1 MTTQQQYDYI
11 IIGSGIAG
19 LYTALLAMEHGTVLI
34 LTKGSIED
42 CNTQYAQGG
51 IAAAVGPE
59 DSPSYHLEDTL
70 AAGAG
75 LCNEEAA
82 RILAEEG
89 PQAIAELVRL
99 GVIFDTANG
108 EVSLGR
114 EAAHRMPRVLH
125 AGGDA
130 TGAQIELTL
139 AALARSS
146 RIHVQEYVTTTRL
159 ILNLDGDRVI
169 GVAGLDSRSGTESE
183 YFGTYTV
190 LATGGAGRL
199 YQYTTNPEVTTG
211 DGVSLAYNSGAA
223 VMDMEFYQFHPTAL
237 RLPGAPPF
245 LITEAMRGE
254 GAVLRNTAGATF
266 MERYHAQGDLAPR
279 DVVSRALLAEM
290 HETSTDHV
298 LLDATHLPAEQLAT
312 RFPSIY
318 STCLTHSLDITK
330 DLIPVS
336 PAAHYMMGGVLTN
349 TEGETTLP
357 GLYACGEVSCTG
369 LHGANRLASNSLL
382 ETVVFGQRLV
392 RRTREGGW
400 SGPRPEGVVE
410 LSPRPSATVQVPV
423 ATAAN
428 FQELMWN
435 NVGIL
440 RDSSGLEVAASTFA
454 AWEAQLPGGTD
465 RSTHEL
471 SNMVTLGRLIA
482 ESALLRQESRGAHYR
497 TDFAET
503 SAEWERHTVVTRGT
517 PLPHTH

>member
-11 IIGSGIAG
+11 VIGSGIAG
-19 LYTALLAMEHGTVLI
+19 LYSALLAMEHGTVLI

-59 DSPSYHLEDTL
+59 DSPQYHLEDTL
-70 AAGAG
+70 TAGAG
-75 LCNEEAA
+75 LCNEQAA
-82 RILAEEG
+82 RILAEQG

-108 EVSLGR
+108 EVALGR

-130 TGAQIELTL
+130 TGAQIEMTL

-146 RIHVQEYVTTTRL
+146 RIHVQEYVATTRL
-159 ILNLDGDRVI
+159 LLSDAGDRVI
-169 GVAGLDSRSGTESE
+169 GVAGLDSRNGTESE
-183 YFGTYTV
+183 YLGTYTV

-199 YQYTTNPEVTTG
+199 YRYTTNPEVTTG
-211 DGVSLAYNSGAA
+211 DGVALAFNVGAA

-237 RLPGAPPF
+237 CLPGAPPF

-254 GAVLRNTAGATF
+254 GAVLRNTAGNAF
-266 MERYHAQGDLAPR
+266 MGRYNKQGDLAPR
-279 DVVSRALLAEM
+279 DVVSRSLLAEM
-290 HETSTDHV
+290 HATGSDHV
-298 LLDATHLPAEQLAT
+298 LLDATHLPGKMLTT

-318 STCLTHSLDITK
+318 NTCLSHGLDITS
-330 DLIPVS
+330 DPIPVS

-349 TEGETTLP
+349 TEGETTMP
-357 GLYACGEVSCTG
+357 GLYACGEVSGTG

-392 RRTREGGW
+392 QRTLEGGW

-410 LSPRPSATVQVPV
+410 LEEPKASNIG
-423 ATAAN
+423 AAPLTKDSL
-428 FQELMWN
+428 QELMWS

-440 RDSSGLEVAASTFA
+440 RDKGGLETAVNTL
-454 AWEAQLPGGTD
+454 AWWESQLPEGKD
-465 RSTHEL
+465 QSSHEL
-471 SNMVTLGRLIA
+471 ANMVTLGRLMA

-497 TDFAET
+497 TDFPET
-503 SAEWERHTVVTRGT
+503 SLAWERHTIMARA
-517 PLPHTH
+517 LPRPV

>member
-1 MTTQQQYDYI
+1 MTNQQHYDYI

-59 DSPSYHLEDTL
+59 DSPRYHLDDTL

-82 RILAEEG
+82 RILAEQG

-159 ILNLDGDRVI
+159 LLNPDGDRVI
-169 GVAGLDSRSGTESE
+169 GIAGLDSRSGTESD

-199 YQYTTNPEVTTG
+199 YRYTTNPEVTTG
-211 DGVSLAYNSGAA
+211 DGVSLAYNAGAA

-254 GAVLRNTAGATF
+254 GAILRNTTGDPF
-266 MERYHAQGDLAPR
+266 MQQYHAQGDLAPR
-279 DVVSRALLAEM
+279 DVVSRSLLAEM
-290 HETSTDHV
+290 HETATDHV
-298 LLDATHLPAEQLAT
+298 LLDATHLPSELVTA

-318 STCLTHSLDITK
+318 KTCLMHGLDITV
-330 DLIPVS
+330 DAIPVS

-357 GLYACGEVSCTG
+357 GLYACGEVAGTG

-392 RRTREGGW
+392 QRTLEGGW
-400 SGPRPEGVVE
+400 SGPRPEEVVE
-410 LSPRPSATVQVPV
+410 LKAHTNIIPESPQPTKESL
-423 ATAAN
+423 
-428 FQELMWN
+428 QEVMWS

-440 RDSSGLEVAASTFA
+440 RDKEGLEDAVHTFT
-454 AWEAQLPGGTD
+454 AWESQLPKGGD
-465 RSTHEL
+465 QSAHEL
-471 SNMVTLGRLIA
+471 ANMVTLGRLMA
-482 ESALLRQESRGAHYR
+482 ESGLLRQESRGAHYR
-497 TDFAET
+497 TDYPEA
-503 SAEWERHTVVTRGT
+503 SIAWERHTIIAKPVD
-517 PLPHTH
+517 

>member
-1 MTTQQQYDYI
+1 MTTQHYDYI

-19 LYTALLAMEHGTVLI
+19 LYTALMAMEHGTVLM

-59 DSPSYHLEDTL
+59 DSPRYHLDDTL

-82 RILAEEG
+82 RILAEQG

-99 GVIFDTANG
+99 GVIFDTASG
-108 EVSLGR
+108 EVALGR

-146 RIHVQEYVTTTRL
+146 RIYVQEYVTTTRL
-159 ILNLDGDRVI
+159 LLSNVGDCVT
-169 GVAGLDSRSGTESE
+169 GVAGLDSRNGTESE
-183 YFGTYTV
+183 YFGTYTI
-190 LATGGAGRL
+190 LATGGAGRI
-199 YQYTTNPEVTTG
+199 YRYTTNPEVTTG
-211 DGVSLAYNSGAA
+211 DGVLLAFNAGAA

-237 RLPGAPPF
+237 RLPGSPPF

-254 GAVLRNTAGATF
+254 GAILRNTVGKPF
-266 MERYHAQGDLAPR
+266 MERYHPEGDLAPR
-279 DVVSRALLAEM
+279 DVVSRSLLAEM
-290 HETSTDHV
+290 HATGSDHV
-298 LLDATHLPAEQLAT
+298 VLDATHLPAEILTT
-312 RFPSIY
+312 RFPNIY
-318 STCLTHSLDITK
+318 NTCMSHGLDITI
-330 DLIPVS
+330 DAIPVS

-349 TEGETTLP
+349 TEGETTMP
-357 GLYACGEVSCTG
+357 GLYTCGEVSATG

-392 RRTREGGW
+392 QRTLDGGW
-400 SGPRPEGVVE
+400 SGPKPENFIE
-410 LSPRPSATVQVPV
+410 LEEPKSGTIASKSPTKDSL
-423 ATAAN
+423 
-428 FQELMWN
+428 QELMWN

-440 RDSSGLEVAASTFA
+440 RNKQGLGEALSILA
-454 AWEAQLPGGTD
+454 AWQTKLPKSNDQT
-465 RSTHEL
+465 THEL
-471 SNMVTLGRLIA
+471 ANMMTLGRLITT
-482 ESALLRQESRGAHYR
+482 SALLRQESRGAHYR
-497 TDFAET
+497 TDYPET
-503 SAEWERHTVVTRGT
+503 SSAWERHTIITKQHIQR
-517 PLPHTH
+517 

>member
-1 MTTQQQYDYI
+1 MTTQPHYDYI

-59 DSPSYHLEDTL
+59 DSPRYHLDDTL

-82 RILAEEG
+82 RILAEQG
-89 PQAIAELVRL
+89 PRAIAELVRL
-99 GVIFDTANG
+99 GVIFDTTNG
-108 EVSLGR
+108 EVALGR

-125 AGGDA
+125 AGGDG

-159 ILNLDGDRVI
+159 LLSDDGGRVI
-169 GVAGLDSRSGTESE
+169 GVVGLDSRTGTESE

-199 YQYTTNPEVTTG
+199 YRYTTNPEVTTG
-211 DGVSLAYNSGAA
+211 DGVSLAFNAGAA

-237 RLPGAPPF
+237 CLPGAPPF

-254 GAVLRNTAGATF
+254 GAVLRNTNGDPF
-266 MERYHAQGDLAPR
+266 MERYHPQGDLAPR

-290 HETSTDHV
+290 HATSTDHV
-298 LLDATHLPAEQLAT
+298 VLDATHLPAEMLTT

-318 STCLTHSLDITK
+318 NTCLTHGLDITV
-330 DLIPVS
+330 DTIPVS

-357 GLYACGEVSCTG
+357 GLYACGEVTGTG

-382 ETVVFGQRLV
+382 ETVVFGERLV
-392 RRTREGGW
+392 QRTLEGSW
-400 SGPRPEGVVE
+400 NGPKPEGVVE
-410 LSPRPSATVQVPV
+410 LDEPQATDSKAGPP
-423 ATAAN
+423 TKESL
-428 FQELMWN
+428 QELMWD

-440 RDSSGLEVAASTFA
+440 RDLDGLDNAARTLG
-454 AWEAQLPGGTD
+454 AWQAQLPASTNQT
-465 RSTHEL
+465 THEL
-471 SNMVTLGRLIA
+471 ANMVTLGRLMTT
-482 ESALLRQESRGAHYR
+482 SALLRQESRGAHYR
-497 TDFAET
+497 IDFPDT
-503 SAEWERHTVVTRGT
+503 SSNWECHTVIVKPRRQQ
-517 PLPHTH
+517 

>member
-1 MTTQQQYDYI
+1 MSTSQHYDYI

-19 LYTALLAMEHGTVLI
+19 LYTALLAMEHGSVLI

-59 DSPSYHLEDTL
+59 DSPRYHFDDTI

-82 RILAEEG
+82 RILAEQG

-108 EVSLGR
+108 EVALGR

-159 ILNLDGDRVI
+159 LPSNDGDRVI
-169 GVAGLDSRSGTESE
+169 GIAGLDSRSGTESE
-183 YFGTYTV
+183 YFGTHTV

-199 YQYTTNPEVTTG
+199 YRYTTNPEVTTG
-211 DGVSLAYNSGAA
+211 DGVSLAFNADAA

-237 RLPGAPPF
+237 CLPGAPPF

-254 GAVLRNTAGATF
+254 GAVLRNTTGNAF
-266 MERYHAQGDLAPR
+266 MERYHMQGDLAPR
-279 DVVSRALLAEM
+279 DVVSRSLLAEM
-290 HETSTDHV
+290 HETGSDHV
-298 LLDATHLPAEQLAT
+298 VLDATHLPAELLTT
-312 RFPSIY
+312 RFPSIFN
-318 STCLTHSLDITK
+318 TCLSHGLDITV
-330 DLIPVS
+330 DPIPVS

-349 TEGETTLP
+349 TEGETTMP
-357 GLYACGEVSCTG
+357 GLYACGEVSATG

-392 RRTREGGW
+392 QRTMEGGW

-410 LSPRPSATVQVPV
+410 LDGNTTSTNAPPTREAL
-423 ATAAN
+423 
-428 FQELMWN
+428 QELLWS

-440 RDSSGLEVAASTFA
+440 RDKVGLETAVDTLT
-454 AWEAQLPGGTD
+454 AWQARLPQGTD
-465 RSTHEL
+465 QSTHEL
-471 SNMVTLGRLIA
+471 ANMVTLGRLMA

-497 TDFAET
+497 TDFPET
-503 SAEWERHTVVTRGT
+503 SPKWERHTVIVKTQR
-517 PLPHTH
+517 